1 MPVEDDAPTTQ
12 EVAPTAPLLRRA
24 RVRRPTDGR
33 RMTEDGEILK
43 EQEWGRPGPPLQSL
57 TEIKHSDEAAVEP
70 AVEPAAEAAIEAA
83 IEPAV
88 EPAVEAS
95 RSRRSVAFSAAQPD
109 SNDVPL
115 ACTHAGSSSAAASI
129 DHLLAAAG
137 NDDEQPWSLT
147 QERQARLEQR
157 RETLLQLMCALPL
170 SAALAPYAALAK
182 PHAHCPSLRVHCTL
196 CMGAQARGGTAA

>member
-1 MPVEDDAPTTQ
+1 MA
-12 EVAPTAPLLRRA
+12 
-24 RVRRPTDGR
+24 
-33 RMTEDGEILK
+33 EDGEVLK
-43 EQEWGRPGPPLQSL
+43 EQKWDRPEPPLPLVDSL
-57 TEIKHSDEAAVEP
+57 TELKHSDEAAVEVDVEAAVKT
-70 AVEPAAEAAIEAA
+70 AVEAATEAA

-115 ACTHAGSSSAAASI
+115 SCMHAGSSSAAASI
-129 DHLLAAAG
+129 DHLLAAAS

-182 PHAHCPSLRVHCTL
+182 PHAHCPSLRVH
-196 CMGAQARGGTAA
+196 

>member
-1 MPVEDDAPTTQ
+1 MMPVEDDAATTQ
-12 EVAPTAPLLRRA
+12 DVAPTGPLLRRA

-33 RMTEDGEILK
+33 RMTEDGEVLK
-43 EQEWGRPGPPLQSL
+43 EQKWDLPEPPLPLDSL
-57 TEIKHSDEAAVEP
+57 TELKHSDQ
-70 AVEPAAEAAIEAA
+70 AAIEAA
-83 IEPAV
+83 VEVAVEAAVEAAVEPAV

-115 ACTHAGSSSAAASI
+115 SCMHAGSSSAAASI
-129 DHLLAAAG
+129 DHLLAAAS

-196 CMGAQARGGTAA
+196 